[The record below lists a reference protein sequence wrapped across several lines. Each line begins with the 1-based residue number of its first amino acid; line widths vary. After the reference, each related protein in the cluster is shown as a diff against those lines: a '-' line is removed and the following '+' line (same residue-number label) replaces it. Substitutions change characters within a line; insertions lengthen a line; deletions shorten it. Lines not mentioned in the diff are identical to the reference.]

1 MRIEPRLNLLGTG
14 SCTPLVQVTTTQNTT
29 QHKTVNIT
37 EYICLNV
44 IKSMIIAFNT

>member
-14 SCTPLVQVTTTQNTT
+14 SCTPLVQVTTTQ
-29 QHKTVNIT
+29 HKTVNKT

-44 IKSMIIAFNT
+44 IKNMIIGFNT